1 MYFIDI
7 STVLQQS
14 TTGVKSSLLVLCLLL
29 RQSPTE
35 GRWSPREAP
44 VPDMGNA
51 VPEGG
56 VMVLQYSWGTGNE
69 F

>member
-1 MYFIDI
+1 MYFTDI

-14 TTGVKSSLLVLCLLL
+14 TTGVKSSLLVLCLSL

-35 GRWSPREAP
+35 ERRSPREAP

-56 VMVLQYSWGTGNE
+56 ITVLQYIWGTGIE